1 MAEDLKNLT
10 NEQLL
15 EMAGISAAPAGAPPT
30 PATNQPRQIIGA
42 ASPKPDSPPPGYRVN
57 ASGNYEYIPGGP
69 ADPNIKKPQPTAL
82 ELRAE
87 LNSIQS
93 IRDQIKD
100 SLQYVRP
107 GTTSIGAYTG
117 QLGGVSSFLF
127 PDAAVLN
134 SRIEELAGKQT
145 LDYLSGLK
153 QRTEGTPLAG
163 ATSDKDVNLARQ
175 AAGNIAQ
182 TSRDDELR
190 RNLLRYDNALE
201 NLQLK
206 LQGKESKPFNA
217 YLKDYSKQEVAAPKV
232 GEVATEVGAEAVRT
246 DPALAGTNAKVRS
259 MLKAGV
265 PQNVIVDYLN
275 SVRPGLGDGAVPSL
289 NAVERWKAANP
300 NYKGGF
306 RVDLEKEYYK
316 TSAVESAIG
325 KIAKSAPGAYAIQA
339 ANTLALG
346 GLPQLTA
353 RPEETSAIIAGLGE
367 TQPTASTLG
376 QISGALIGAAGPS
389 MALRAAGA
397 TPGLA
402 GIGGDIAFGAG
413 TGAVSAGEDNRLS
426 GAAAGAGLSLL
437 GAGLGSGLTKLASNA
452 VSPVVSREVREAA
465 KAEVPMSLGTMLGG
479 GYKSF
484 EERLANVIPFFDTK
498 LQGISDEAASTAQR
512 KVFDEVLQPIGKKL
526 PNDVG
531 IGEEAFKHLDNVYAK
546 EYSNLYAQMRF
557 SRTPDVDQKIA
568 DLVND
573 VQNRPGLT
581 QDEVSQFSREL
592 TNNVIGPITR
602 RKGYLTGEEFGKV
615 MSNLKTAKRAA
626 YKKSDELGS
635 AINDLQAILEDG
647 AVAAT
652 QSKAVGER
660 YRNLSDSYRKFL
672 IVQSAAKKPTGEL
685 GEFTGGQLRPVAA
698 TAEGGRATTT
708 GEGPLTNLARMMQ
721 IVTPAG
727 ASGSSTM
734 RNAAIGGLIGAGGL
748 AAYSPENLGPVGA
761 LTGAAALPFLLGSS
775 RRLNP
780 AMRALVTTER
790 PQAVQSLAN
799 ITRNALAPLSAAYGR
814 QTLLDQYSQSQE
826 QERLRRLA
834 MGQ

>member
-1 MAEDLKNLT
+1 MEDDLNNLSNEELMAI
-10 NEQLL
+10 
-15 EMAGISAAPAGAPPT
+15 AGISAAPSAPSGR
-30 PATNQPRQIIGA
+30 NEPRMVVPG
-42 ASPKPDSPPPGYRVN
+42 KPDKADIPSGYRVN
-57 ASGNYEYIPGGP
+57 ASGNLEPIPGGP
-69 ADPNIKKPQPTAL
+69 ADPNVKKPQPTEL
-82 ELRAE
+82 ELKAE
-87 LNSIQS
+87 LNNIQA

-107 GTTSIGAYTG
+107 GTTSIGSYTG
-117 QLGGVSSFLF
+117 QFGGLSSFLF

-134 SRIEELAGKQT
+134 SRIGELAGKQT

-163 ATSDKDVNLARQ
+163 ATSDRDVILAQR
-175 AAGNIAQ
+175 AAGNIDQA
-182 TSRDDELR
+182 SKEDELR
-190 RNLLRYDNALE
+190 RNLLRYDNTLE

-206 LQGKESKPFNA
+206 LQRKEPKAFNA
-217 YLKDYSKQEVAAPKV
+217 YLQDYSKQEVAAPKV
-232 GEVATEVGAEAVRT
+232 GEFATEAGTTATRN
-246 DPALAGTNAKVRS
+246 DPALSGTNAKVRS

-275 SVRPGLGDGAVPSL
+275 SVRPGLGDGAIPSL
-289 NAVERWKAANP
+289 SAVERWKAANP

-325 KIAKSAPGAYAIQA
+325 KAAKSAPGAYAIQA

-353 RPEETSAIIAGLGE
+353 RPEETAAIIAGLGE
-367 TQPTASTLG
+367 TQPVASTLG
-376 QISGALIGAAGPS
+376 QVSGALIGAAGPAA
-389 MALRAAGA
+389 ALRAAGA
-397 TPGLA
+397 TPALA
-402 GIGGDIAFGAG
+402 GIGGDVVFGAG
-413 TGAVSAGEDNRLS
+413 TGAVSADKDNRVS

-437 GAGLGSGLTKLASNA
+437 GAGIGSGATKLAANV
-452 VSPVVSREVREAA
+452 VSPVVSREVRQAA
-465 KAEVPMSLGTMLGG
+465 KSEVPMSLGTMLGG

-498 LQGISDEAASTAQR
+498 LQAVSDEAAAIAQR

-531 IGEEAFKHLDNVYAK
+531 IGEDAFKHLDNVYNK
-546 EYSNLYAQMRF
+546 EYGDLYAQMRF
-557 SRTPDVDQKIA
+557 SRTTDVDQKIS

-581 QDEVSQFSREL
+581 QDEVAQFRREL
-592 TNNVIGPITR
+592 ANNVVGPITR

-647 AVAAT
+647 AVAST
-652 QSKAVGER
+652 PSKTVGQR
-660 YRNLSDSYRKFL
+660 YRDLSDSYRKFL

-685 GEFTGGQLRPVAA
+685 GEFTGSQLRWVAN
-698 TAEGGRATTT
+698 TAESARATTT

-721 IVTPAG
+721 VVTPAG
-727 ASGSSTM
+727 ASGSATM

-748 AAYSPENLGPVGA
+748 TAYSPENIGPVGA
-761 LTGAAALPFLLGSS
+761 LAGAAALPFLLGSS

-780 AMRALVTTER
+780 AMRALVTSER
-790 PQAVQSLAN
+790 PQAVQALAN
-799 ITRNALAPLSAAYGR
+799 ITRNAVAPAAAAYGR